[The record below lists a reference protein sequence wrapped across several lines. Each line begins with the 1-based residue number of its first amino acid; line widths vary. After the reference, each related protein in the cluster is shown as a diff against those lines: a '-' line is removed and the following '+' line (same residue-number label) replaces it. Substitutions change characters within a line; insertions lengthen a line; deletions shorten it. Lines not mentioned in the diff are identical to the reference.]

1 MRFLVCRGIGRMKE
15 STKRH
20 LLQGIGE
27 EQVGITTTELAKK
40 IGLSRSV
47 TSLYLNELA
56 KNKEVIKSETYPIVW
71 RLTSHDYHTSQDVFE
86 QFIGSKG
93 SAKSM
98 IKTCKAAMS
107 YPPKGLPVLIHGNSG
122 VGKTYLAHLIFD
134 YLNQQ
139 QANCSDNIVVFNCA
153 DYANNPELL
162 SSTLFGHK
170 KGAYTGAAK
179 DKKGL
184 LSKADNG
191 ILFLD
196 EVHRLSYENQE
207 KLFQFMDSGQFR
219 LIGEEDKVET
229 ANVRLIFATTEDPK
243 EVLLPTFLRRI
254 SAVLELAD
262 YHLRPLQERETIL
275 RVLFL
280 KEAKLLKKDMM
291 IDRLIFDRFL
301 HEKMSGNIG
310 QLANKVKLYCAD
322 ALHYQEDKDVL
333 YIGDNH
339 DDVVKVIFDEPLNQ
353 LVDVS
358 KEMPEKLNVLLHSTS
373 DVLELRETL
382 LGFPLSKDDFG
393 GETYVLKQIREKIL
407 ANTKQIMG
415 KVDSVTPYLE
425 KLTTYLLLKDCI
437 KFDHQPIKQMI
448 SMDYPRTAL
457 FAKKITSKLPVEYKK
472 EARFLLSLF
481 LIGSIKEEIAYH
493 ALLVAHGDTTASS
506 IQAVSNQLC
515 GNYVFD
521 AINMPLDASIKD
533 IVLEVKSWLS
543 ERDTSEGVIML
554 VDMGS
559 LVHFYK
565 SLKPEIMGELLVVN
579 NLTTSFALEIG
590 QQLLNHHTFYDI
602 TKNIKQK
609 FITDI
614 QYFEGFSNDR
624 NVIISSIL
632 GYDIAK
638 KLKKLFEPF
647 INPEIKII
655 VMHFNELLDILDREN
670 SDKGY
675 LDTTELIITTSYL
688 DNKTA
693 VSSVNL
699 LDILDEDTEH
709 QAMKYTFRNTIHE
722 KYMTDLTN
730 KCIYFFSK
738 EGLSEKLNFLNPEII
753 IKQVELIIEKC
764 ERRFGIKFNVKIKFN
779 LTMHLALMIERTILG
794 SVDYPVPTDLSLL
807 KVNDNYFYSNI
818 KDLLSSIED
827 FYRISISDW
836 ELYVLHEIIAS

>member
-15 STKRH
+15 STRRH

-71 RLTSHDYHTSQDVFE
+71 RLTSHDFHTLQDVFE

-162 SSTLFGHK
+162 SSTLFGHR
-170 KGAYTGAAK
+170 KGAYTGADK

-358 KEMPEKLNVLLHSTS
+358 KEMVEKLNVLLHSTS

-382 LGFPLSKDDFG
+382 LDFPLSKDDFG
-393 GETYVLKQIREKIL
+393 VETYVLKQIREKIL

-425 KLTTYLLLKDCI
+425 KLTTYLLLNDCI

-614 QYFEGFSNDR
+614 QYFEGFSNDC

>member
-1 MRFLVCRGIGRMKE
+1 MKE
-15 STKRH
+15 STKKQ
-20 LLQGIGE
+20 LLQAVGE
-27 EQVGITTTELAKK
+27 AKEGITTTELAKK

-56 KNKEVIKSETYPIVW
+56 KEMDVVKSQTYPIVW
-71 RLTSHDYHTSQDVFE
+71 RLVGSMQQSKGDVFE
-86 QFIGSKG
+86 QFIGSLG

-98 IKTCKAAMS
+98 IKTCKAAVS

-122 VGKTYLAHLIFD
+122 VGKTFLAHLIFD

-170 KGAYTGAAK
+170 KGAYTGADK

-219 LIGEEDKVET
+219 LIGEEDNVET

-275 RVLFL
+275 KSLFL
-280 KEAKLLKKDMM
+280 KEAKLLQKD
-291 IDRLIFDRFL
+291 IEVDRFIFDKFL

-310 QLANKVKLYCAD
+310 QLANKVKLCCAD
-322 ALHYQEDKDVL
+322 ALHFQEDDTTL
-333 YIGDNH
+333 YIGH
-339 DDVVKVIFDEPLNQ
+339 DWEKSVKIPCSTTLSQ
-353 LVDVS
+353 TVDVS
-358 KEMPEKLNVLLHSTS
+358 KQMIETINVILHST
-373 DVLELRETL
+373 DDLLELKEAL
-382 LGFPLSKDDFG
+382 LDLSLPTDECLD
-393 GETYVLKQIREKIL
+393 ESYVLTHVRERLL

-415 KVDSVTPYLE
+415 KTDSVLPYMDKIMSYLALNE
-425 KLTTYLLLKDCI
+425 KICLDNKAI
-437 KFDHQPIKQMI
+437 GQKI
-448 SMDYPRTAL
+448 SMEYPRTFL
-457 FAKKITSKLPVEYKK
+457 FAKKITANLPQEYQK
-472 EARFLLSLF
+472 ETRFLLSLF
-481 LIGSIKEEIAYH
+481 LIGVIKEQIAYH

-533 IVLEVKSWLS
+533 IVLEVKAWLS

-590 QQLLNHHTFYDI
+590 QQLLNHQSFYEI

-693 VSSVNL
+693 VPSVNL

-709 QAMKYTFRNTIHE
+709 QAMKYVFRNTIHE

-794 SVDYPVPTDLSLL
+794 SVDYPVPTDLSQL

-836 ELYVLHEIIAS
+836 ELYVLHEIIASE

>member
-1 MRFLVCRGIGRMKE
+1 MKE

-20 LLQGIGE
+20 LIQGIE
-27 EQVGITTTELAKK
+27 EVKEGITTTELAKK

-56 KNKEVIKSETYPIVW
+56 KDNEVIKSQTYPIVW
-71 RLTSHDYHTSQDVFE
+71 QIANRDETSSQDVFE
-86 QFIGSKG
+86 QFIGSQG

-107 YPPKGLPVLIHGNSG
+107 YPPKGLPILIHGNSG

-170 KGAYTGAAK
+170 KGAYTGADK

-243 EVLLPTFLRRI
+243 DVLLPTFLRRI

-262 YHLRPLQERETIL
+262 YHLRPLHERETIL
-275 RVLFL
+275 KALFL
-280 KEAKLLKKDMM
+280 KEAQLLRKDIV
-291 IDRLIFDRFL
+291 IDRLIFDTFL

-322 ALHYQEDKDVL
+322 ALHYQEQEGSEILYVGDHHNSSVVVSYKTPLKDVTA
-333 YIGDNH
+333 I
-339 DDVVKVIFDEPLNQ
+339 
-353 LVDVS
+353 S
-358 KEMPEKLNVLLHSTS
+358 KEVISALNTVMHSTT
-373 DVLELRETL
+373 DVLELREAL
-382 LGFPLSKDDFG
+382 LDFSFDSNYLYQDV
-393 GETYVLKQIREKIL
+393 YVLNQVKEQVLASAKQIL
-407 ANTKQIMG
+407 G
-415 KVDSVTPYLE
+415 KSDSVMPYMD
-425 KLTTYLLLKDCI
+425 KLLNYLTLKD
-437 KFDHQPIKQMI
+437 KVVLDNQPIRQTL
-448 SMDYPRTAL
+448 SMEYPRTAL
-457 FAKKITSKLPVEYKK
+457 FAKKITSKLPVEYKS

-481 LIGSIKEEIAYH
+481 LIGSIKEQIAYH

-533 IVLEVKSWLS
+533 IVLEVKAWLA

-688 DNKTA
+688 DNKTN
-693 VSSVNL
+693 VPSVNL

-764 ERRFGIKFNVKIKFN
+764 ERRFGIKFNVKVKFN

-794 SVDYPVPTDLSLL
+794 SVDYPVPTDLSQL
-807 KVNDNYFYSNI
+807 KINDNYFYGNI

>member
-1 MRFLVCRGIGRMKE
+1 MKE
-15 STKRH
+15 STRKH
-20 LLQGIGE
+20 LLQAIGE
-27 EQVGITTTELAKK
+27 ANEGITTTELAKK

-56 KNKEVIKSETYPIVW
+56 KDMDVVKSQSYPVVWCLTGNKQGSNQE
-71 RLTSHDYHTSQDVFE
+71 VFE
-86 QFIGSKG
+86 QFIGSRG

-98 IKTCKAAMS
+98 IKTCKAAVS
-107 YPPKGLPVLIHGNSG
+107 YPPKGLPILIHGNSG
-122 VGKTYLAHLIFD
+122 VGKTFLAHLIFD

-170 KGAYTGAAK
+170 KGAYTGADK

-262 YHLRPLQERETIL
+262 YHLRPVQERETIL
-275 RVLFL
+275 KALFL
-280 KEAKLLKKDMM
+280 KEAKLLKKDII
-291 IDRLIFDRFL
+291 IDRLIFDKFL

-322 ALHYQEDKDVL
+322 ALHYQEDDTML

-339 DDVVKVIFDEPLNQ
+339 DDAVKIVFDEPLNQ
-353 LVDVS
+353 LNDVS
-358 KEMPEKLNVLLHSTS
+358 KEMVNTLNVLLHSTT
-373 DVLELRETL
+373 DVTELKETL
-382 LGFPLSKDDFG
+382 LDFSISSDELG
-393 GETYVLKQIREKIL
+393 GETYVLKQIREKVL

-415 KVDSVTPYLE
+415 KTDSVEPYLD
-425 KLTTYLLLKDCI
+425 KVITYLLLKDKMEWDSQSI
-437 KFDHQPIKQMI
+437 RQTL
-448 SMDYPRTAL
+448 SMDYPRTCL
-457 FAKKITSKLPVEYKK
+457 FAKKITADLPIEYKH
-472 EARFLLSLF
+472 ETRFLLSIF
-481 LIGSIKEEIAYH
+481 LIGVIKEQIAYH

-533 IVLEVKSWLS
+533 IVLEVKAWLS

-590 QQLLNHHTFYDI
+590 QQLLNHHTFYEI

-688 DNKTA
+688 DNKTD
-693 VSSVNL
+693 VPSVNL

-794 SVDYPVPTDLSLL
+794 SVDYPVPTDLSQL
-807 KVNDNYFYSNI
+807 KINDNYFYANI

-827 FYRISISDW
+827 FYRINISDW
-836 ELYVLHEIIAS
+836 ELYILHEIIVS